1 MVPIFVPHSEEKNA
15 KNYEQAVEADIGKA
29 ERIKQKLK
37 ELADALTL
45 TPPLWGGVV
54 SFGWAHMLE
63 FTDFPVRED
72 RVLDGGFSPSDW
84 FLSVGN
90 ASAKLGLLVA
100 EKYWKDCETEK
111 EKIKQLLKI
120 PFSGE
125 KSPNTD
131 LINQIEKVLRWREVL
146 ERLDENTVK
155 VLAFSWI
162 ADKLIVLECISCPE
176 AEMTVQKEVWKLL
189 EKLLEK
195 DKSTLIAMITM
206 MVSRVKEIKDRIQWK
221 EIDVADWAEIIQL
234 PWG

>member
-1 MVPIFVPHSEEKNA
+1 MVPIFVPYSEEKNA
-15 KNYEQAVEADIGKA
+15 KNYEQAVEADLSKA
-29 ERIKQKLK
+29 ERIKQKLL
-37 ELADALTL
+37 ELTDMLTL
-45 TPPLWGGVV
+45 TPSLWGGVI

-63 FTDFPVRED
+63 FTDFPVCED

-90 ASAKLGLLVA
+90 ASAELGFSVA
-100 EKYWKDCETEK
+100 QKYWKDSKTEK

-120 PFSGE
+120 PSNRT
-125 KSPNTD
+125 KSPSSD
-131 LINQIEKVLRWREVL
+131 LINQIEKVLRWRDVL
-146 ERLDENTVK
+146 ERLDETTVK

-162 ADKLIVLECISCPE
+162 ADKLMVLECISCPE
-176 AEMTVQKEVWKLL
+176 VEVNVQKEVWKLL

-195 DKSTLIAMITM
+195 DKLTLVEMTRNT
-206 MVSRVKEIKDRIQWK
+206 VSRVKEIKDRIEWK

>member
-1 MVPIFVPHSEEKNA
+1 MVPVFVPHSEEKNA
-15 KNYEQAVEADIGKA
+15 KNYEQAVEADLSKA

-37 ELADALTL
+37 ELTDMLTL
-45 TPPLWGGVV
+45 TPSLWGGVI

-90 ASAKLGLLVA
+90 ASAELGFSVA
-100 EKYWKDCETEK
+100 EKYWKDSKTEK

-120 PFSGE
+120 PSYRT
-125 KSPNTD
+125 KSPSSD
-131 LINQIEKVLRWREVL
+131 LINQIEKVLRWKDVL
-146 ERLDENTVK
+146 ERLDETTVK

-162 ADKLIVLECISCPE
+162 ADELMVLECISCPE
-176 AEMTVQKEVWKLL
+176 AEVNVQKEVWKLL

-195 DKSTLIAMITM
+195 DKLTLVEMTRNT
-206 MVSRVKEIKDRIQWK
+206 VSRVKEIKDRIEWK

-234 PWG
+234 PW